1 MNIRYL
7 TLDEDSPAVLKGVL
21 WALAMAATLVV
32 FVLLLWLGVQR
43 VEVFE
48 YRRSYLT
55 AEQERNAA
63 YAEKN
68 AAIQSCNER
77 LAREE
82 SARYV
87 AENKMR
93 LAIQA
98 QNNEQ
103 AQRDQDERE
112 ITALRNALSRSRY

>member
-1 MNIRYL
+1 MNTRYL

-21 WALAMAATLVV
+21 WALAMVATLVV

-43 VEVFE
+43 VEVFQ

-63 YAEKN
+63 YVERN
-68 AAIQSCNER
+68 AAIQSCNGRIASEV
-77 LAREE
+77 
-82 SARYV
+82 SARYA
-87 AENKMR
+87 AENKAQ

-98 QNNEQ
+98 KNNAE

-112 ITALRNALSRSRY
+112 ITALRNALSRPRY